1 MTKEEKMLTQREF
14 EALKKALT
22 ERGIAFEEHNP
33 FILFSGPFGQ
43 CMVFPSQTYDDK
55 LVVKYEVKKHVN
67 TAIDVLHACGID
79 SDE

>member
-1 MTKEEKMLTQREF
+1 MTREEKMLTQREF

-22 ERGIAFEEHNP
+22 ERGIAFEEHDP
-33 FILFSGPFGQ
+33 FILFSGTFGK

-55 LVVKYEVKKHVN
+55 LVVKYEAKLRVN
-67 TAIDVLHACGID
+67 TAIDALQVCGID